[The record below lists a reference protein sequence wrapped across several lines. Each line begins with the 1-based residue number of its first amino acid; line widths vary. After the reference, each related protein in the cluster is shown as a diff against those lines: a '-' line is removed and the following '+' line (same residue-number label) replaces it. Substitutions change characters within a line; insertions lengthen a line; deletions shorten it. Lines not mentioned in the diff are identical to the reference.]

1 VIRFLNAYFPARTV
15 LLGLSE
21 VLLAT
26 LAFLMAM
33 VVYQGTLNTRIALH
47 YEGGGVKLALAVA
60 VSAACMYCFDLYDSM
75 VLRSRRETFTRVI
88 QALGSVCIV
97 LACIYTVFPATR
109 IDHHIV
115 LTGVALSGSLLLLA
129 RRLFLFINSRPALME
144 RVVILGDGQLAQV
157 LLDQLEERRELGFRV
172 VCQLTEEQ
180 EWNGREGFGQ
190 DSFPQELQRL
200 IRAQRVERII
210 VAMGDRR
217 GRLPVEALLELK
229 KEGMKIQDGA
239 ELFEIITGKVALDSL
254 RPSTLLFSPGF
265 QVARHFLIFKRLCAI
280 VLSSIGLVVTL
291 PLMLLIT
298 FAIRYDSPGPA
309 VFRQRRIGK
318 HGKPFTLYKFRSM
331 SAGSETGGQLRPA
344 DKADE
349 RCTRL
354 GRCLRATRLD
364 ELPQLWN
371 ILRGDMCFVGPRPF
385 VPNQEEYCARNI
397 PFYSHRWAVTPGAT
411 GWAQVNRGYCVTL
424 EDNVEKLAYDLFY
437 IRNISVGLDLL
448 ILFKTAKALL
458 QRRGAQ

>member
-1 VIRFLNAYFPARTV
+1 MIRFLNAYFPARTV

-21 VLLAT
+21 ILLAT
-26 LAFLMAM
+26 FAFWTAM
-33 VVYQGTLNTRIALH
+33 VVFQGTLNTKIALH
-47 YEGGGVKLALAVA
+47 YEGGGAKLALAVA
-60 VSAACMYCFDLYDSM
+60 VAAGCMYCFDLYDSM

-88 QALGSVCIV
+88 QALGLVCIV

-109 IDHHIV
+109 IDHRVV
-115 LTGVALSGSLLLLA
+115 LTGVALAGGLLLLS
-129 RRLFLFINSRPALME
+129 RRLFLFVNSRPAWME
-144 RVVILGDGQLAQV
+144 RVVVLGDGQLARI

-180 EWNGREGFGQ
+180 EWNSREGLGE
-190 DSFPQELQRL
+190 DVLSQELQR
-200 IRAQRVERII
+200 IIKSQGVERII

-217 GRLPVEALLELK
+217 GRLPVDALLELK
-229 KEGMKIQDGA
+229 KSGMKIQDGA
-239 ELFEIITGKVALDSL
+239 ELYEIITGKVALDSL

-265 QVARHFLIFKRLCAI
+265 QVSRHFLVFKRLCAI
-280 VLSSIGLVVTL
+280 VLSALGLLLTL
-291 PLMLLIT
+291 PLMAAIAI
-298 FAIRYDSPGPA
+298 AIRYDSAGPA
-309 VFRQRRIGK
+309 IFRQRRIGK

-331 SAGSETGGQLRPA
+331 SAGAEDGGQLRPA
-344 DKADE
+344 EKCDE
-349 RCTRL
+349 RVTRV
-354 GRCLRATRLD
+354 GGWMRAARLD

-448 ILFKTAKALL
+448 ILFKTIKALL
-458 QRRGAQ
+458 LRRGGQ

>member
-1 VIRFLNAYFPARTV
+1 LIRFLNAYFPVRTV

-21 VLLAT
+21 ILLAT
-26 LAFLMAM
+26 FAFLMAM
-33 VVYQGTLNTRIALH
+33 VVFQGALNTKIALH
-47 YEGGGVKLALAVA
+47 YEGGGAKLALAVG
-60 VSAACMYCFDLYDSM
+60 VAAGCMYFCDLYDSM
-75 VLRSRRETFTRVI
+75 VLRSRRETFARVT

-97 LACIYTVFPATR
+97 LACIYTAFPATR
-109 IDHHIV
+109 IDHRVV
-115 LTGVALSGSLLLLA
+115 LTGVALAGLLLLLA
-129 RRLFLFINSRPALME
+129 RRLFLFVNSRPALME
-144 RVVILGDGQLAQV
+144 RVVVLGDGQLART
-157 LLDQLEERRELGFRV
+157 LLEQLQERRELGFRV

-180 EWNGREGFGQ
+180 EWIDSEGFRG
-190 DSFPQELQRL
+190 DAFPRELQRI
-200 IRAQRVERII
+200 IRSQRVERII
-210 VAMGDRR
+210 IAMGDRR
-217 GRLPVEALLELK
+217 GRLPVEELLELK

-239 ELFEIITGKVALDSL
+239 ELFEVITGKIALDSL

-265 QVARHFLIFKRLCAI
+265 QVARHLLVFKRFCAI
-280 VLSSIGLVVTL
+280 VLSTIGLIL
-291 PLMLLIT
+291 MFPLMAVIAI
-298 FAIRYDSPGPA
+298 AIRYDSPGPA
-309 VFRQRRIGK
+309 IFRQRRIGK
-318 HGKPFTLYKFRSM
+318 QGKPFTLYKFRSM
-331 SAGSETGGQLRPA
+331 GVGSENGGQLRPA
-344 DKADE
+344 GKDDE
-349 RCTRL
+349 RFTRM
-354 GRCLRATRLD
+354 GRWLRATRLD

-458 QRRGAQ
+458 LRRGAQ